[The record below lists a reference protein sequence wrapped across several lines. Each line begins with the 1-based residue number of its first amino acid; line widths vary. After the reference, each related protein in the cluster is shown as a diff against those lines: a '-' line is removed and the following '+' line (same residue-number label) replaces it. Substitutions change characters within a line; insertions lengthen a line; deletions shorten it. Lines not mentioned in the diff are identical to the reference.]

1 MSVKYKDYYSILGVA
16 RTASQDEM
24 KAAYRK
30 LARQYHPDV
39 NKAKDAE
46 EKFKELSEAY
56 EVLRD
61 PEKRKQYDHLGSN
74 WRNGQDF
81 QPPPGWQQ
89 RGGAAGGATDFSD
102 FFESIFGGA
111 GVGGQYGDYDYR
123 GRRAARDHAGE
134 DQEAR
139 VRIPLEDVFRGAERN
154 ITLSIRGTDQ
164 DGNPTRESRTLK
176 VRIPAGV
183 TTGQR
188 IRLAGQ
194 GGAGSG
200 KGSAGDLYLVVELE
214 PHPRF
219 RVGGRDLF
227 LDLPIAPWEAAL
239 GTTIV
244 VPALDG
250 DLRLTVPPG
259 SSSGQKLRLRG
270 KGIPNPRDT
279 AGDLFAEIRIVSPKT
294 VTKKEREAW
303 EELQKVSK
311 FNPREDWD
319 D

>member
-1 MSVKYKDYYSILGVA
+1 DYYSILGVQ
-16 RTASQDEM
+16 RTASQDEI

-61 PEKRKQYDHLGSN
+61 PEKRKQYDLLGSN

-81 QPPPGWQQ
+81 QPPPGWEPFGK
-89 RGGAAGGATDFSD
+89 RGGGGASDFSD
-102 FFESIFGGA
+102 FFESIFGGLGA
-111 GVGGQYGDYDYR
+111 GGGFSHFGDYDYR
-123 GRRAARDHAGE
+123 GRRSRDVAGE

-139 VRIPLEDVFRGAERN
+139 VRIPLEDAYHGAERN
-154 ITLSIRGTDQ
+154 ITLNIRGSDEYGT
-164 DGNPTRESRTLK
+164 PTRDSRTLK
-176 VRIPAGV
+176 VRIPPGV
-183 TTGQR
+183 TNGQR

-194 GGAGSG
+194 GGAGRG
-200 KGSAGDLYLVVELE
+200 KGHAGDLYLVVELE
-214 PHPRF
+214 PHPKF

-227 LDLPIAPWEAAL
+227 MDLPIAPWEAAL

-244 VPALDG
+244 VPTLGG
-250 DLRLTVPPG
+250 DVHLTIPAG
-259 SSSGQKLRLRG
+259 ASSGQKLRLRG
-270 KGIPNPRDT
+270 KGLPHREAP
-279 AGDLFAEIRIVSPKT
+279 GDLYAEIRIVSPKSL
-294 VTKKEREAW
+294 TKKEREAW
-303 EELQKVSK
+303 EELQKISK
-311 FNPREDWD
+311 FDPREDWD